1 MSKAINNLELQVAD
15 TAPSVRLRR
24 LAFLGPLVSVLS
36 ALLIVLGLGMHIDS
50 HASGCGSATFINSTI
65 TGPCTNSA
73 TATFEVTNSGSI
85 SGGTEGVRNDSG
97 GSFTTFTNAGSI
109 NGSAYGVKNNSGA
122 SIGVLT
128 NTGTITGGTGIFN
141 AGTITTINNRQGAS
155 TSALTYTGTLPVN
168 YNIIVASTTNYGQ
181 LSASSVTNAAGTSGV
196 TFGVDSSSVL
206 TSFRYLSVLDGLS
219 SGNISASSL
228 SGSYGGFTW
237 ALVNALGSSTLW
249 DLLVTVPSTSAPV
262 LPDIL
267 PGTGVLLS
275 NVGVTVKPVFAGGS
289 LILQSGDRSSLN
301 FSVLSAGGTIVH
313 PTSGSATLSGVFSGA
328 GGLIFTGVGTT
339 VLTGA
344 NTYAGGTTVAS
355 GTLSI
360 QGSSATGTG
369 AVYVASGAQLMGT
382 GTIVGALTVAGVLKP
397 GQSPGYLATSA
408 TVTMQKGSVFQ
419 QDIAGVQQSSA
430 SAGVGA
436 SGYYS
441 YLNVLN
447 GQFVIDAGAT
457 LTPRLSNLFN
467 ATEAGYGSSVYVPQ
481 CGDRFTIITAAE
493 GVSGR
498 FTTLTQPAEMA
509 ADTQLLSFYNMGNSQ
524 SVELI
529 AAPLSYANTLAATTQ
544 NISAASGVLDRLV
557 GLNQTG
563 TSSSV
568 QEQLLYA
575 TAAQRAGTLQ
585 GFVTGLAGEVHAASV
600 AVLPQTTQRLQQALL
615 ARLGDLPLSL
625 PAMGSSSLL
634 NTGLTPSGSASPLVG
649 LPNANV
655 SSNPLVNPQNGQAAV
670 GQAVSDG
677 KLWGEAAYQR
687 ADRASNGGGSGYS
700 SNLYQLVFGA
710 DIYSDPQQ
718 KLKFGAGVSLAN
730 TWLAANGGNSTLQ
743 QGALF
748 LYGKMPVLDEYVLDG
763 IASLGLSSTDLSRS
777 DVTGLS
783 NGFKNRAVMGN
794 DVLLSLGVSRAFTY
808 ESLAITPFARVTYQ
822 QVNQSSYNEGNGVAA
837 LEIGRYSG
845 NGVRGTLG
853 VALSSTDKDPLR
865 DTYTYRATLA
875 VGADSQGLLNP
886 NLNATLVGQPFVV
899 TTPTA
904 GAMFVQVGVYGTLRL
919 DDNIYAYAGLAG
931 EFRNAQTLY
940 GGSLGLRVLF

>member
-1 MSKAINNLELQVAD
+1 M
-15 TAPSVRLRR
+15 
-24 LAFLGPLVSVLS
+24 
-36 ALLIVLGLGMHIDS
+36 LGLVFLADAR
-50 HASGCGSATFINSTI
+50 ASGCGIPTPISTAQ
-65 TGPCTNSA
+65 TGPCGNLA
-73 TATFEVTNSGSI
+73 TTTFEVTSSGSI
-85 SGGTEGVRNDSG
+85 SAGVEGVLNDGG
-97 GSFTTFTNAGSI
+97 GSFTTFINAGSI
-109 NGSAYGVKNNSGA
+109 DGSAYGVKNNSGS

-128 NTGTITGGTGIFN
+128 NTGTITGGTGIYN

-206 TSFRYLSVLDGLS
+206 TSFRYLSVLNGLS
-219 SGNISASSL
+219 AGNISASSL
-228 SGSYGGFTW
+228 SGSYGDFTW
-237 ALVNALGSSTLW
+237 ALVNASGSSTLW
-249 DLLVTVPSTSAPV
+249 DLLVTVSNTSAPV
-262 LPDIL
+262 LPDML
-267 PGTGVLLS
+267 PSTGVLLS

-289 LILQSGDRSSLN
+289 LILQNGDRSSLN

-313 PTSGSATLSGVFSGA
+313 PTSGSATLSGVFSGV
-328 GGLIFTGVGTT
+328 GGLTFTGVGTT
-339 VLTGA
+339 VMTGA

-382 GTIVGALTVAGVLKP
+382 GTIAGALTVAGVLKP
-397 GQSPGYLATSA
+397 GQSPGYLATNA

-457 LTPRLSNLFN
+457 LTPRFSNLFS
-467 ATEAGYGSSVYVPQ
+467 ATETGYGSSVYVPQ
-481 CGDRFTIITAAE
+481 WGDRFTIITAAE

-498 FTTLTQPAEMA
+498 FTMLTQPAEMA
-509 ADTQLLSFYNMGNSQ
+509 ADTQLLAFYNMGNSQ
-524 SVELI
+524 SVELV
-529 AAPLSYANTLAATTQ
+529 AAPLSYANTLAETTQ

-557 GLNQTG
+557 GLSQTG

-575 TAAQRAGTLQ
+575 TAAQRAGTLP

-615 ARLGDLPLSL
+615 ARLGDLPVSL
-625 PAMGSSSLL
+625 PAVGASALL
-634 NTGLTPSGSASPLVG
+634 NIGLTPSGSASPLLG

-687 ADRASNGGGSGYS
+687 GDRSNNGGGSGYS

-718 KLKFGAGVSLAN
+718 KMKFGAGVSLAN

-748 LYGKMPVLDEYVLDG
+748 LYGKMPMLDEYVLDG
-763 IASLGLSSTDLSRS
+763 IASLGLSSADLSRS

-783 NGFKNRAVMGN
+783 NGFKNKAVMGN
-794 DVLLSLGVSRAFTY
+794 DVLLSLGVSRAFAY
-808 ESLAITPFARVTYQ
+808 DGIGLTPFARVTYQ
-822 QVNQSSYNEGNGVAA
+822 QVNQSSYNEGNGAAA
-837 LEIGRYSG
+837 LELGRYSG

-853 VALSSTDKDPLR
+853 VALSSLNTEPLR
-865 DTYTYRATLA
+865 DAYTYRATIA

-886 NLNATLVGQPFVV
+886 TLNTTLAGQSFVV

-904 GAMFVQVGVYGTLRL
+904 GAVFVQLGVYGTLRL
-919 DDNIYAYAGLAG
+919 DDNIYAYAGLAS
-931 EFRNAQTLY
+931 ELRNAQTLY